1 MKTLLHLTEPL
12 LRFGYGQAM
21 EDPRDGLTL
30 FGPLEQGKPYGL
42 RAGVIGTPEGITKF
56 SRWADWIQGPI
67 RAVGYERA
75 RPPYPGFES
84 AFRMP
89 WAAAPLLTISVDP
102 DELSQRVVLEDAH
115 QRVYDT
121 VELYAAPLRKS
132 RADEEVKPDVW
143 FVVVPDIVRQYC
155 RPKAIVDPS
164 VRRMGRRMFSSS

>member
-1 MKTLLHLTEPL
+1 MRLGSTLITKRRKKEKRQFRKDQLMSELIRLPEPTLLFRH
-12 LRFGYGQAM
+12 GQAM

-89 WAAAPLLTISVDP
+89 WAAAPLLTISV
-102 DELSQRVVLEDAH
+102 
-115 QRVYDT
+115 
-121 VELYAAPLRKS
+121 
-132 RADEEVKPDVW
+132 
-143 FVVVPDIVRQYC
+143 
-155 RPKAIVDPS
+155 
-164 VRRMGRRMFSSS
+164 